1 MRRRQHSALLQHE
14 FTAMSEWLHGHR
26 RSLLLAFALLVLAGL
41 YAAWRLP
48 VALFPQIDFPR
59 VLVSIEAGDRP
70 VDRMVL
76 EVTQPLETALRA
88 IPKVRTIR
96 STSSRGAAE
105 ISLGFDWG
113 TDMVVAALQ
122 TQAAVNAE
130 RTALPEGAEFE
141 VRRMDPTVFPTLGL
155 SLSSASLSDV
165 EITEIARFQ
174 LSPALSTIEGV
185 AKIEILG
192 GRQAELE
199 VLLDPRKLAAAGLST
214 TELASVLAADNTVS
228 AVGRLEDRFRLF
240 LVLNEARVKNAKA
253 LGETVLKV
261 GSSGVLM
268 LKDVAEIRL
277 DVAPAWTAVN
287 ADGRAAVL
295 VNVMQQ
301 PGANSV
307 ALSRAVAAKL
317 AALKSTLPAS
327 LKVASYYDQSDLTLA
342 AALSVQEAILIGA
355 LLAAMVLFVFLRQWR
370 ITLLVAFALPAVIA
384 VTALALSYFG
394 MSLNIMTLGGIAAAV
409 GLVVDDAV
417 VMLEHGMRR
426 MCAEAPADGAISRIS
441 GVDIGILAAAVEMF
455 KPLSGSSL
463 ATVVVFLPLSFLGGV
478 AGGFFKALALT
489 MACALSFS
497 YLVALL
503 IVPLLMQQFV
513 SREHALRAEKSAKW
527 FVNLQKRFAKIA
539 SALLG
544 RPALAGMILLIPFG
558 LGAWAYL
565 NLPSG
570 FMPHMD
576 EGGFILDY
584 VAAPGTSLAQTDRL
598 VRQMEE
604 IILKL
609 PELGSYSRRTGLQLG
624 GGLTESNA
632 GDLFVRLK
640 SNRDR
645 DIDEVMRDLRVQ
657 VAEKVPGLE
666 IETAQLME
674 DLIGDLIANPQP
686 VEIKVLGS
694 DAATRAQNAQLIA
707 KTLGKIEGIV
717 EIKDGAR
724 ISGDA
729 VQIDIDRLSASRF
742 GLNAASIGTQ
752 LQSLIEGSVVSQLQE
767 KNQLIAVKLWTPVEL
782 RARVEQL
789 SQLTL
794 SGAAQ
799 NPDGSSHELLLPLG
813 SVAKISVISGQPQID
828 RDNLR
833 DTVIVTARLEDR
845 DLGSA
850 MAEVQRKVKKLKLS
864 HGISVEYGG
873 LYLEQQQS
881 FRELTVVFISAV
893 LLIALVLMFL
903 FESIAVVLSSLTVTL
918 AASASVFVGLWLTG
932 SELNLSSLMGLTM
945 VVGVITEIAVFY
957 FSEIS
962 DLKTASEAALI
973 AAGTH
978 RLRPILMT
986 SSIAILTLLPLGLG
1000 LGAGAAMQQP
1010 LAIAI
1015 ISGLIAGVPLVLLVL
1030 PAVYSGLR
1038 RAI

>member
-1 MRRRQHSALLQHE
+1 MSYWLLI
-14 FTAMSEWLHGHR
+14 HR
-26 RSLLLAFALLVLAGL
+26 RSLLLAFALLVLAGVF
-41 YAAWRLP
+41 AALQMP
-48 VALFPQIDFPR
+48 VALFPHIDFPR
-59 VLVSIEAGDRP
+59 VVVSVEAGDRP

-76 EVTQPLETALRA
+76 EVTRPLEVALRGV
-88 IPKVRTIR
+88 PKVRTIR

-122 TQAAVNAE
+122 TQAAVNTE
-130 RTALPEGAEFE
+130 RSALPAGAAFE

-155 SLSSASLSDV
+155 SLSSTVLSDV
-165 EITEIARFQ
+165 EITNIARFQ
-174 LSPALSTIEGV
+174 LSPALSTLAGV
-185 AKIEILG
+185 AKIVVLG
-192 GRQAELE
+192 GREAELE
-199 VLLDPRKLAAAGLST
+199 VLIDPRKLATAGLSSA
-214 TELASVLAADNTVS
+214 ELVSILTADNAVS
-228 AVGRLEDRFRLF
+228 AVGRIEDRYRLF
-240 LVLNEARVKNAKA
+240 LVVNEARVKDAQA
-253 LGETVLKV
+253 LGETVLRA
-261 GSSGVLM
+261 GAGGVLM
-268 LKDVAEIRL
+268 LKDVAEIRM

-307 ALSRAVAAKL
+307 ALSRAVTEKL
-317 AALKSTLPAS
+317 LVLKGTLPAE
-327 LKVASYYDQSDLTLA
+327 LKIASYYDQSDLTLA
-342 AALSVQEAILIGA
+342 AATSVLEAIGIGA
-355 LLAAMVLFVFLRQWR
+355 LLAAVVLFAFLRQWR

-384 VTALALSYFG
+384 MTALALNYFG

-426 MCAEAPADGAISRIS
+426 MCADPPEEHVSNVGFGP
-441 GVDIGILAAAVEMF
+441 DIGVLAAAVEMF
-455 KPLSGSSL
+455 KPLTGSSL
-463 ATVVVFLPLSFLGGV
+463 ATVLVFLPLSLLSGV

-503 IVPLLMQQFV
+503 IVPVLMHLFV
-513 SREHALRAEKSAKW
+513 SRSHALRAEASATW
-527 FVNLQKRFAKIA
+527 FVKLQKRFTNTA
-539 SALLG
+539 SALLL
-544 RPALAGMILLIPFG
+544 RPALAGLFLAIPFVFG
-558 LGAWAYL
+558 GWAYTH
-565 NLPSG
+565 LPSG

-584 VAAPGTSLAQTDRL
+584 VAAPGTSLAETDRL
-598 VRQMEE
+598 VRQMEA

-609 PELGSYSRRTGLQLG
+609 PELSSYSRRTGLQLG
-624 GGLTESNA
+624 GGLTESNE
-632 GDLFVRLK
+632 GDLFIRLK
-640 SNRDR
+640 SSRTR
-645 DIDEVMRDLRVQ
+645 GIEAVMHDLRLQVQ
-657 VAEKVPGLE
+657 TQVPGLE

-686 VEIKVLGS
+686 VEIKVFGN
-694 DAATRAQNAQLIA
+694 DAETRTQNAQAIA
-707 KTLGKIEGIV
+707 QAISKIAGIV

-724 ISGDA
+724 VSGDA
-729 VQIDIDRLSASRF
+729 IQIVIDRVSAAQF
-742 GLNAASIGTQ
+742 GLDASGIGTQ
-752 LQSLIEGSVVSQLQE
+752 LQSLIEGSVVSQIQQQ
-767 KNQLIAVKLWTPVEL
+767 NQLVSVKLWTHKDL
-782 RARVEQL
+782 RARVEAL
-789 SQLTL
+789 SALTL
-794 SGAAQ
+794 VGTSAEPNAAGNRQ
-799 NPDGSSHELLLPLG
+799 VSVPLAR
-813 SVAKISVISGQPQID
+813 VAKITVISGQPQID

-833 DTVIVTARLEDR
+833 DAVIVTARLENR

-850 MAEVQRKVKKLKLS
+850 MAEVQRTVHKLKLS
-864 HGISVEYGG
+864 HGVSVEYGG

-881 FRELTVVFISAV
+881 FRELTLVFLAAV

-903 FESIAVVLSSLTVTL
+903 FESIAVVLSALLVTL
-918 AASASVFVGLWLTG
+918 GSSASVFVGLWLTG
-932 SELNLSSLMGLTM
+932 SELNLSSLMGLVM

-962 DLKTASEAALI
+962 DLKTAKSADLI
-973 AAGTH
+973 AAGAH

-986 SSIAILTLLPLGLG
+986 SSIAILTLVPLALG

-1030 PAVYSGLR
+1030 PAVYAKFR
-1038 RAI
+1038 RAA